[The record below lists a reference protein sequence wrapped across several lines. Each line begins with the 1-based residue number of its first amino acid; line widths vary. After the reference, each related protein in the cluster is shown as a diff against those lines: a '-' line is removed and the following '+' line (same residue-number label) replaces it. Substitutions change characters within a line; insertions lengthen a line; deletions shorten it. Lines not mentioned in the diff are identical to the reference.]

1 MLAALF
7 ALFSYHGETGWF
19 VLLAIFLIIASE
31 KSIRRC
37 PRLFITIASIV
48 FVHEIAAVYNIYG
61 HPLPGAETDAN
72 SFMDVR
78 RKQRYAGNIQ
88 PAISIGLYRNFLI
101 LLLSLPG
108 KSFILAV
115 SSSVLAFSLSLLMF
129 NRLITLCG
137 NERLRIPMLL
147 LFGLMPHV
155 LVYTSVTL
163 REPLQLLFFIT
174 TLYYGIRFRT
184 GHGLCSACS
193 FFALRNLSGDIASGI
208 DTLRARAG
216 GGDPA
221 VARGNMVT

>member
-1 MLAALF
+1 VQVGRNTPILAATLLAALF
-7 ALFSYHGETGWF
+7 ALFALFSFHGETGWF

-61 HPLPGAETDAN
+61 HPLPGADTDAN
-72 SFMDVR
+72 SFMI
-78 RKQRYAGNIQ
+78 YAENRNVASIR
-88 PAISIGLYRNFLI
+88 PAISIDLYRNFLI
-101 LLLSLPG
+101 LLLNPPG
-108 KSFILAV
+108 KSLILAV
-115 SSSVLAFSLSLLMF
+115 SSSVLAFTLSLLTF

-163 REPLQLLFFIT
+163 REPPATPVLHSNYL
-174 TLYYGIRFRT
+174 
-184 GHGLCSACS
+184 
-193 FFALRNLSGDIASGI
+193 LRN
-208 DTLRARAG
+208 
-216 GGDPA
+216 
-221 VARGNMVT
+221 